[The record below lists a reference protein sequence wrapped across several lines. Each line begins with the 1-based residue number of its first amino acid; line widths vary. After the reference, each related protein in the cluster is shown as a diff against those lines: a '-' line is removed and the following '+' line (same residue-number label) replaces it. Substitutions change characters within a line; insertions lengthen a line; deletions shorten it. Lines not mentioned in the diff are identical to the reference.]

1 MLLRCWRRWK
11 GCGAVDCKSVKL
23 FGRKREGGGCGR
35 WGAIVSSLNGN
46 ALNRRRTPQWVGGT
60 LQAPSVIQ
68 PESWI
73 KGRRSESWRAG
84 FKLSTSSP
92 LFLITMGNG
101 FFNFFKNV
109 RRNNGAI
116 SWATCSLV
124 QPLLCSGGQIL
135 PACAAWQGINQTSDF
150 SNGGQTNL
158 IIDYFSK
165 TDCQ

>member
-1 MLLRCWRRWK
+1 MNSSRPTCNSWCWRRWK

-92 LFLITMGNG
+92 LFLITIGNG
-101 FFNFFKNV
+101 FS
-109 RRNNGAI
+109 I
-116 SWATCSLV
+116 SLKMSGGITGQSAGQPTTS
-124 QPLLCSGGQIL
+124 PLLRR
-135 PACAAWQGINQTSDF
+135 
-150 SNGGQTNL
+150 SNLAGLCRLTGDQSNIGFL
-158 IIDYFSK
+158 QRWPD
-165 TDCQ
+165 